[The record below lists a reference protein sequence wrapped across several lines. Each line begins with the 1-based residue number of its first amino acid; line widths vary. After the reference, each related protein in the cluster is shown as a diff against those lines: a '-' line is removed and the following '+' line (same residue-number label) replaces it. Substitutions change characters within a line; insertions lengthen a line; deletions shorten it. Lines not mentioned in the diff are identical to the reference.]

1 VSWPVIRDGSLGGNE
16 ALGQHLSTENS
27 AMWHPLGWAGED
39 VLGGSRATCVGQIE
53 GI

>member
-1 VSWPVIRDGSLGGNE
+1 
-16 ALGQHLSTENS
+16 
-27 AMWHPLGWAGED
+27 MWHPLGWAGED